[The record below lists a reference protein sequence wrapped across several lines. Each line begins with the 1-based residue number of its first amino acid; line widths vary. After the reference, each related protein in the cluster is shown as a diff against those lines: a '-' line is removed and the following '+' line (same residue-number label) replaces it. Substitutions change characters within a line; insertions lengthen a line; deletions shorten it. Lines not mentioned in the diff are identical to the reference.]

1 MHKLYIGIKC
11 LVLIFISAQ
20 AHPFSSSSYL
30 VANFAIS
37 FFDYE
42 EAHIHYDQSNAQNL
56 NITDLEKKL
65 LAYVNTNSLNKAS
78 FVAEKILRID
88 KKNQEA
94 WSVYLINAK
103 LNNLE
108 MPFNEFKKER
118 QEEDLKIVEF
128 IFFNNSQIKN
138 DNRAIAQSIFEVV
151 QTSMNDSST
160 SFRNYDYLLLYLSLC
175 LNLNEEFDEVYYY
188 IAKLYENLK
197 KYEIARKFYDKI
209 NIKHPLYIESKK
221 NIAINK
227 RYENNL
233 KAAEEDLIS
242 LINNNIG
249 NENILIA
256 LADLYRSTKQYKKAI
271 LYYSKILN
279 TNINEDLKSS
289 LLFMRGIC
297 YERLNNWQSAEEDFL
312 NSLEINKDSANTLNY
327 LAYAWI
333 ERNMF
338 LDRSLKM
345 LNKAHDKSPDSHYI
359 LDSLAWAH
367 YKKNNLLI
375 ASELMEEVIERAPGE
390 AISIDHLGDI
400 YFALG
405 RKREANYMW
414 KQAMDLA
421 EPEDEIIE
429 SLTEK
434 LQKKHD

>member
-20 AHPFSSSSYL
+20 AYSFSSSSYL

-42 EAHIHYDQSNAQNL
+42 EAYAHYDQSSEQNL

-78 FVAEKILRID
+78 FVAEEILRID

-94 WSVYLINAK
+94 WLAYLINAK

-108 MPFNEFKKER
+108 APFNEFKKER
-118 QEEDLKIVEF
+118 REEDLKIVEF
-128 IFFNNSQIKN
+128 IFFNNSQKKN
-138 DNRAIAQSIFEVV
+138 NRAIAQSIFEVV
-151 QTSMNDSST
+151 QTSMSDNNT
-160 SFRNYDYLLLYLSLC
+160 SFRNYDYLLFYLSLC

-188 IAKLYENLK
+188 TAKLYENLK

-209 NIKHPLYIESKK
+209 SIKHPLYIESKK

-227 RYENNL
+227 RYENNIE
-233 KAAEEDLIS
+233 AAEEDLIS

-249 NENILIA
+249 NANLLIA

-279 TNINEDLKSS
+279 TNINDDLKSN

-338 LDRSLKM
+338 LDRSIKM

-400 YFALG
+400 YFAMG
-405 RKREANYMW
+405 RKREAYYMW

-434 LQKKHD
+434 LQKQHD

>member
-20 AHPFSSSSYL
+20 AYSFSSSSYL

-42 EAHIHYDQSNAQNL
+42 EAYAHYDQSSEQNL

-78 FVAEKILRID
+78 FVAEEILRID

-94 WSVYLINAK
+94 WLAYLINAK

-108 MPFNEFKKER
+108 APFNEFKKER
-118 QEEDLKIVEF
+118 REEDLKIVEF
-128 IFFNNSQIKN
+128 IFFNNSQKKN
-138 DNRAIAQSIFEVV
+138 NRAIAQSIFEVV
-151 QTSMNDSST
+151 QTSMSDNNT
-160 SFRNYDYLLLYLSLC
+160 SFRNYDYLLFYLSLC

-197 KYEIARKFYDKI
+197 KYEIAKKFYDKI
-209 NIKHPLYIESKK
+209 SIKHPLYVESKK

-227 RYENNL
+227 RYENNIE
-233 KAAEEDLIS
+233 AAEEDLIS

-249 NENILIA
+249 NANLLIA

-279 TNINEDLKSS
+279 TNINDDLKSN

-338 LDRSLKM
+338 LDRSIKM

-400 YFALG
+400 YFAMG
-405 RKREANYMW
+405 RKREAYYMW

-434 LQKKHD
+434 LQKQHD